1 MWVRRLRSCAA
12 SEAKHRAREMR
23 FDVGCNW
30 YCVPATSCPRNFHMQ
45 STKRASTLPMTRD
58 YIAAEAARLAALD
71 DAPEWHLEKQA
82 AE

>member
-1 MWVRRLRSCAA
+1 
-12 SEAKHRAREMR
+12 
-23 FDVGCNW
+23 
-30 YCVPATSCPRNFHMQ
+30 
-45 STKRASTLPMTRD
+45 MTRD